1 MSWSV
6 VMSWYAARSS
16 RMRRRNAAGGS
27 PAAAETSRSQWNR
40 DRCTLDASASPLAS
54 WSSIVSARTATN
66 RAKVSAAVEVMAA
79 ILRSPGQCPLDRGC
93 ALVVGSYGEGKCPRH
108 NGHQRGESAAPQPVR
123 GEVREGDCEDS
134 RDHPEA
140 TPPERGR

>member
-1 MSWSV
+1 
-6 VMSWYAARSS
+6 
-16 RMRRRNAAGGS
+16 MRRRNAAGGS

-40 DRCTLDASASPLAS
+40 DRCTLDASASPSVS

-93 ALVVGSYGEGKCPRH
+93 ALVSGSAVGREACRDVLVTCACGDEQSQQHAGLVGVQE
-108 NGHQRGESAAPQPVR
+108 AAVDQPALEQVALGPDR
-123 GEVREGDCEDS
+123 AIRSCEH
-134 RDHPEA
+134 R
-140 TPPERGR
+140 